1 MIEIDGSYGEGG
13 GQIVRTAVALSAVT
27 GLPTHIKN
35 IRSNRPNPGLS
46 AQHLKA
52 IETLKR
58 ITSAEVHGLEL
69 RSTELTFIPSEIKS
83 GFYKVDIGTAGSI
96 SLLLQCVMPIAV
108 RNPQSAIH
116 NLKSPLQ
123 LQITGGTDVA
133 WSPPI
138 DYLRFVTLKALSI
151 MGYNC
156 NIELLK
162 RGYYPKGGGEVKVTL
177 EPSKLN
183 CVDFKKEGED
193 CNIIKGISHCSG
205 LPENV
210 AIRQANSAEKLLK
223 SRGYKAKINITSE
236 HYFSTAS
243 PTVPSEGQGS
253 GITLWCGYKGG
264 SALGKKGLKAEKVG
278 SNAAKQILEELKSG
292 ASVDEHLSDQLIP
305 YLALAQGGSFT
316 TSVLSSHT
324 KTNIWVVEQFF
335 DVKFNIEKVNGLTKI
350 SL

>member
-69 RSTELTFIPSEIKS
+69 RSTELTFIPSEIKT

-96 SLLLQCVMPIAV
+96 SLLLQCVMPIST
-108 RNPQSAIH
+108 RI
-116 NLKSPLQ
+116 KSPLQ

-138 DYLRFVTLKALSI
+138 DYLRFVTLNALKI
-151 MGYNC
+151 MGYEFKL
-156 NIELLK
+156 NILK

-183 CVDFKKEGED
+183 GVDFRKEGED

-223 SRGYKAKINITSE
+223 SKGYKAKIDIECS
-236 HYFSTAS
+236 HYLA
-243 PTVPSEGQGS
+243 VGGGGS

-278 SNAAKQILEELKSG
+278 SSAAKQILEELKSG

-305 YLALAQGGSFT
+305 YLALAGSGSFT
-316 TSVLSSHT
+316 TRVLSSHT

-335 DVKFNIEKVNGLTKI
+335 DVKFNIEKVKGLFRFKV
-350 SL
+350 

>member
-58 ITSAEVHGLEL
+58 ITDAEVHGLEL

-83 GFYKVDIGTAGSI
+83 GFYKVNIGTAGSI

-108 RNPQSAIH
+108 H
-116 NLKSPLQ
+116 NLKSHLQ

-138 DYLRFVTLKALSI
+138 DYLRFVTLNALCY

-205 LPENV
+205 LPEHV
-210 AIRQANSAEKLLK
+210 ATRQANSAEKLLK
-223 SRGYKAKINITSE
+223 SKGYKAKIDIECSD
-236 HYFSTAS
+236 YFFT
-243 PTVPSEGQGS
+243 GS

-278 SNAAKQILEELKSG
+278 GSAAKQILEELKSG
-292 ASVDEHLSDQLIP
+292 ARVDEHLSDQLIP
-305 YLALAQGGSFT
+305 YLALANGGAFT
-316 TSVLSSHT
+316 TRVLSPHT
-324 KTNIWVVEQFF
+324 KTNIWVVEQFL
-335 DVKFNIEKVNGLTKI
+335 DVKFNIEKVNGLFRI
-350 SL
+350 CLR